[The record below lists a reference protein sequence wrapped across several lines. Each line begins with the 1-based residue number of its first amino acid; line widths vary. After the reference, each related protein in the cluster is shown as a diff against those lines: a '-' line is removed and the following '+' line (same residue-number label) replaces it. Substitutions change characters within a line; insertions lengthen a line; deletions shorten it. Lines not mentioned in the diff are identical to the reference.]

1 MRRRRL
7 PMEKVEA
14 DISMICYPM
23 PCSLI
28 GTKVGG
34 KVNFMTVA
42 WFSQVSLKPPHILAA
57 LDKDHYTNV
66 GIKETG
72 AFSINIPSTSLA
84 EVTDYCGLVSG
95 KKFDKSTVFEAFY
108 GKEGKAPMI
117 VECPYNL
124 ECKLVQTVD
133 LLGNDLF
140 IGEIVAAYSD
150 DRYLTDSVPDM
161 AKIDPLLLSV
171 PQMAYLGV
179 GSHAG
184 RAFNMGK
191 SLIRKI

>member
-1 MRRRRL
+1 
-7 PMEKVEA
+7 MEKVEA

-42 WFSQVSLKPPHILAA
+42 WFSQVSLKPPYILAA
-57 LDKDHYTNV
+57 LSKNHFTNA

-72 AFSINIPSTSLA
+72 AFSVNIPSTSMA

-95 KKFDKSTVFEAFY
+95 KKFDKSTVFEVFY

-133 LLGNDLF
+133 LQADELI
-140 IGEIVAAYSD
+140 IGEIVAAYLD
-150 DRYLTDSVPDM
+150 ERCLTDGVPDM
-161 AKIDPLLLSV
+161 AKVDPLILNA
-171 PQMAYLGV
+171 PQMTYLGV
-179 GSHAG
+179 GTRVG
-184 RAFNMGK
+184 NAFNMGK
-191 SLIRKI
+191 SLIKKD